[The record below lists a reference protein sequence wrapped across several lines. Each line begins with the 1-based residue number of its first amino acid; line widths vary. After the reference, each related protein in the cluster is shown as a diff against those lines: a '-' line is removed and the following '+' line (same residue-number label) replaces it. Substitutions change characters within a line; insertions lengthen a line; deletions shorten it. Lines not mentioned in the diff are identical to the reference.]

1 MDGLGIKSLGSTV
14 WLTSVHW
21 SCHTDVYTVNFAGCQ
36 AKLFKRNEK
45 VLLEGKRNMIHS
57 ILSSA
62 IILYHSHA
70 KYFKSLVIHRSC
82 SLNWYHSYQQFKS
95 RQNKSLKT
103 SMLLDMDA
111 VNTQYSNLPS
121 VYLWKGK
128 AERWKSQQN
137 DKLLKQVGQLS
148 TLHRN
153 RKKKKKQL
161 WEHSFI
167 PNHCIISVWLKIWG
181 LHGQWTSC

>member
-1 MDGLGIKSLGSTV
+1 M
-14 WLTSVHW
+14 
-21 SCHTDVYTVNFAGCQ
+21 NFVGCQ
-36 AKLFKRNEK
+36 AKLFKRNKK

-82 SLNWYHSYQQFKS
+82 SLNWYHSSQQFKS

-103 SMLLDMDA
+103 SMPLDMDA

-128 AERWKSQQN
+128 AERWKNQQN
-137 DKLLKQVGQLS
+137 YKLLKQVGQQS
-148 TLHRN
+148 TLLGT
-153 RKKKKKQL
+153 RKKKTTTLRAQL
-161 WEHSFI
+161 HSK
-167 PNHCIISVWLKIWG
+167 PLRNLSVA
-181 LHGQWTSC
+181 